1 MLVGINR
8 PDRANPHL
16 RHSSETKV
24 LSAPASGRTRWIAPN
39 HHRQASGVWSPRDRY
54 RPGTP
59 QAAQVRGAARCV
71 PPITARWT
79 TCRQSPWLR
88 HGSLLCLASA
98 RTERRSLHTPS
109 ALTHLGWRRDRSTE
123 ARTPLAADADDHQ
136 VAAWAA
142 TEAGHLLLE
151 VRQQGLE
158 GRALKDAGDQ
168 AAHELLM
175 RLLAEQRP
183 DDVVLT
189 EEGKDDRR
197 GRPERDRVWI
207 VDPLDGT
214 REFSEPPRDDWAV
227 HVALW
232 ERPRRRAGGRGRGAA
247 RARRRPSPPASLP
260 SYRPRAASVRA
271 SSPRAP
277 GRPRFVKALV
287 EELDAELVPMG
298 SAGAK
303 VMSVVRDVSDA
314 YVHAGGQYEWDSAA
328 PVAVA
333 RAAGLFTSRVDGSPL
348 VYNQDDVLLPDL
360 IVCRPE
366 LAAADPRLRPRAR
379 HRLRWRDVGGEGG
392 PVGRRRRAPAGAG
405 ELVRPAGW
413 GGRDRGVAGAARP
426 AAAADG
432 GRDQRGAVG

>member
-1 MLVGINR
+1 MTDN
-8 PDRANPHL
+8 D
-16 RHSSETKV
+16 
-24 LSAPASGRTRWIAPN
+24 
-39 HHRQASGVWSPRDRY
+39 
-54 RPGTP
+54 
-59 QAAQVRGAARCV
+59 
-71 PPITARWT
+71 
-79 TCRQSPWLR
+79 
-88 HGSLLCLASA
+88 
-98 RTERRSLHTPS
+98 
-109 ALTHLGWRRDRSTE
+109 

-142 TEAGHLLLE
+142 TEAGQLLLE

-158 GRALKDAGDQ
+158 GKELKDAGDA

-175 RLLAEQRP
+175 SLLADVRP
-183 DDVVLT
+183 DDVVLS

-197 GRPERDRVWI
+197 RLESDRVWI

-232 ERPRRRAGGRGRGAA
+232 EKGDLVAGAVALPGLDQTFHTGEPPVVPPGTASRPRIVASRTR
-247 RARRRPSPPASLP
+247 PPA
-260 SYRPRAASVRA
+260 
-271 SSPRAP
+271 
-277 GRPRFVKALV
+277 FVQALV
-287 EELDAELVPMG
+287 EHLDGELVPMG

-303 VMSVVRDVSDA
+303 VISVVRDVSDA

-366 LAAADPRLRPRAR
+366 LSDTIL
-379 HRLRWRDVGGEGG
+379 DF
-392 PVGRRRRAPAGAG
+392 
-405 ELVRPAGW
+405 VREHGT
-413 GGRDRGVAGAARP
+413 D
-426 AAAADG
+426 
-432 GRDQRGAVG
+432 